1 MNKNGQLAS
10 IISFEEIVK
19 GRDASARVT
28 DDGLLYAIDLVMV
41 VTGHSRDYAGW
52 VLRNIPDGTFTSEKF
67 TQRQL
72 STRGGPKTKLISFE
86 DAIELVMVLPG
97 NCAKKIRIQIANIIK
112 RYIQGDKAMHSE
124 LDKNKTQGIQKTCMS
139 ILNKAISSQK
149 TDEIP
154 TTKYIYA
161 TYSEAFPGLVKIG
174 RAKDV
179 KARISSGNT
188 MCAPKPH
195 KVIAMAPTLDAVRDE
210 TMAHAYFAP
219 HRVEGE
225 FFTISHLSVAVFL
238 ENHINKMYQQELKEL
253 IQKLNGGLF

>member
-1 MNKNGQLAS
+1 MNKNGQFLQ

-19 GRDASARVT
+19 GRDASVRVT
-28 DDGLLYAIDLVMV
+28 DDGLLYAIDLVKV
-41 VTGHSRDYAGW
+41 ATGQSRDDSGK
-52 VLRNIPDGTFTSEKF
+52 VLRRLSETIFSAEKF
-67 TQRQL
+67 TKRQL
-72 STRGGPKTKLISFE
+72 STHGGPQTKLISFE
-86 DAIELVMVLPG
+86 DAIELVMILPG
-97 NCAKKIRIQIANIIK
+97 NYAKKIRIQIANIIK
-112 RYIQGDKAMHSE
+112 RYVQGDKSMHNE
-124 LDKNKTQGIQKTCMS
+124 LDKNRAQGIQQTCMLT
-139 ILNKAISSQK
+139 LNRALPSQR

-174 RAKDV
+174 RAQDV